1 MLIATLIG
9 IQTTCIAVA
18 TSYVIKNFRP
28 RGVKLKLISK
38 SKGFKHYKT
47 I

>member
-1 MLIATLIG
+1 MITLLIG
-9 IQTTCIAVA
+9 VQTTCVAVA
-18 TSYVIKNFRP
+18 TGYVINHFRP
-28 RGVKLKLISK
+28 RGVKVKVHSK

>member
-9 IQTTCIAVA
+9 IQTTCVAVA
-18 TSYVIKNFRP
+18 TGYIVNRIRP
-28 RGVKLKLISK
+28 RGVKLRLVSK
-38 SKGFKHYKT
+38 QNKHYKT